1 MGADE
6 YNKALGTAEAELA
19 QVTAKIELLEQRRA
33 QLQQTVG
40 ALKTL
45 TDVAQDE
52 ERTLTDTI
60 RIVVRAAKGYI
71 TAAEVIKGAY
81 AMGAKFGGKNPIST
95 VVTILSR
102 LHKDGELER
111 DVLTGGYKW
120 KTAPYLPP
128 VVQAAMNAARNKK

>member
-1 MGADE
+1 MGTDDYAR
-6 YNKALGTAEAELA
+6 ALKLAERELEQA
-19 QVTAKIELLEQRRA
+19 TLEIELLEQRRA

-40 ALKTL
+40 ALRTL
-45 TDVAQDE
+45 MDVAQDE

-102 LHKDGELER
+102 LHKEGELER
-111 DVLTGGYKW
+111 DPATGGYRW
-120 KTAPYLPP
+120 KKRL
-128 VVQAAMNAARNKK
+128 VDQIKESR